1 MKRKK
6 NLEKKKECKIEN
18 INNFSLR
25 LKIEM
30 IFFIISHQMYYNDFY
45 YISSTGDIEHKVNWG
60 FISWGC
66 IDLAKNKKTHFT
78 SFMNFNHFGE
88 LQLFHIGILNI

>member
-6 NLEKKKECKIEN
+6 KFRKKKCKIEN

-30 IFFIISHQMYYNDFY
+30 IIFITSYQMYYTDRK
-45 YISSTGDIEHKVNWG
+45 SVV
-60 FISWGC
+60 
-66 IDLAKNKKTHFT
+66 
-78 SFMNFNHFGE
+78 
-88 LQLFHIGILNI
+88 